1 MLLYMVIYYHIYIEI
16 VKQNHMLLF
25 IMPVKRGGRSV
36 VTVEI
41 YVENYDKMKQR
52 AIQKRLNIKEYVNDF
67 LQGYLEKEEFLAR
80 VAPSLSVDSYQG
92 NRITLKDVKKKILV
106 DVFYVSGELQCEA
119 DQSNNCIHTK
129 FIWMIPEIS
138 KIKTNGQKI
147 NE

>member
-1 MLLYMVIYYHIYIEI
+1 MLIEI
-16 VKQNHMLLF
+16 IKREHMLLLL
-25 IMPVKRGGRSV
+25 MPVKRGGRSV

-41 YVENYDKMKQR
+41 FVENYEKMKQR
-52 AIQKRLNIKEYVNDF
+52 AIQKRLNIKEYVNEF

-106 DVFYVSGELQCEA
+106 DVFYVNGELQCET